1 MPHIHI
7 TYSANLE
14 DVIDITDLCNTLRL
28 ACIEFGVAPVA
39 GVRVRAVKCDHYS
52 IADGDA
58 KHGYIDFSVRLR
70 EGRTDEIKQNLTNVL
85 FAAAQSYLADQF
97 KTHSIALSMETR
109 DIDASLSPKFGSIRD
124 FLSGPSSSQG

>member
-14 DVIDITDLCNTLRL
+14 GVVDIQGLCNTLRI
-28 ACIEFGVAPVA
+28 ACIDTAVAPIA
-39 GVRVRAVKCDHYS
+39 GVRVRAIQCDHYS

-58 KHGYIDFSVRLR
+58 MHGYIDFSVRLR
-70 EGRTDEIKQNLTNVL
+70 EGRSVEIKQNLTNTL
-85 FAAAQSYLADQF
+85 FTAAQSYLADYF

-109 DIDASLSPKFGSIRD
+109 DIDASLSPKTGSIRN
-124 FLSGPSSSQG
+124 FMSNPT

>member
-14 DVIDITDLCNTLRL
+14 GVVDINGLCNTLRI
-28 ACIEFGVAPVA
+28 ACIETAVAPIA
-39 GVRVRAVKCDHYS
+39 GVRVRATKCDHYS

-58 KHGYIDFSVRLR
+58 QHAYIDFSVRLR
-70 EGRTDEIKQNLTNVL
+70 EGRSDEIKQNLTNTL
-85 FAAAQSYLADQF
+85 FDAAQSHLANYF

-109 DIDASLSPKFGSIRD
+109 DIDASLSPKTGSIRD
-124 FLSGPSSSQG
+124 FLNSKS